1 MYTYLCVTRTLLQ
14 WTKMCMPTFV
24 LQGFDAMEQNAHAY
38 LCIAIFL
45 HLTIFTV
52 RVKVITT
59 THNAKDHFEN
69 QANVTDMQLSNM
81 SMQMG

>member
-1 MYTYLCVTRTLLQ
+1 
-14 WTKMCMPTFV
+14 MPTFV